1 MMKFNYEPI
10 AGFRKTSGFGPRNTG
25 IIGASTNHQGI
36 DGVSNPPKN
45 PTNLILVHDGTL
57 IRKWWNDYRG
67 WACLFDIGEGYEVSY
82 QHMKFSCPLEEGQKY
97 SAGTVVGIMGNSR
110 SEKVIP
116 SMAAHLHFEVHVNGE
131 PVDPEPY
138 INNLEAYEMVTETK
152 IKVDGKIKTVQRIL
166 KDGENFVRLRDM
178 EDVLGVV
185 DVEYDAAAD
194 MPVVTD

>member
-1 MMKFNYEPI
+1 MIKFNYQPI
-10 AGFRKTSGFGPRNTG
+10 EGFRATSPFGPRHTG
-25 IIGASTNHQGI
+25 IEGASTDHQGI
-36 DGVSNPPKN
+36 DGVGTRPE
-45 PTNLILVHDGTL
+45 LILVHDGTL

-67 WACLFDIGEGYEVSY
+67 WACLFDIGSGIEVLY
-82 QHMKFSCPLEEGQKY
+82 QHMKFSCPLDAGIRY
-97 SAGTVVGIMGNSR
+97 PAGTVVGLMGDSR
-110 SEKVIP
+110 DKAKIP
-116 SMAAHLHFEVHVNGE
+116 IMAAHLHFEVHINDK

-185 DVEYDAAAD
+185 DVEYDAAAQ